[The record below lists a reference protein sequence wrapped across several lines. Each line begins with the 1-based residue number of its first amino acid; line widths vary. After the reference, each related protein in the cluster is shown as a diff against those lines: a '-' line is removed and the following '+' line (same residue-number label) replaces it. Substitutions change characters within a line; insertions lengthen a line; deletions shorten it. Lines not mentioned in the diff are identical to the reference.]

1 MTTDT
6 TPQRAAAPK
15 DFAEAYTKVLGHILR
30 FQEESTNHGLN
41 ATFKLAGSF
50 QPADNVWQAI
60 QSDLADKR
68 TQGLLYGDYL
78 SDSAY
83 PWINDPKTLGM
94 IVRHAAM
101 LGEDSAV
108 VEAFV
113 ERTAQVYGARPEP
126 SSLVL
131 VA

>member
-6 TPQRAAAPK
+6 NPARPAAPK
-15 DFAEAYTKVLGHILR
+15 DFAQAYTKVLGHILR
-30 FQEESTNHGLN
+30 FQEESTNYGLS

-50 QPADNVWQAI
+50 QPTDNVWQAI

-78 SDSAY
+78 SDSPY
-83 PWINDPKTLGM
+83 PWIKDPQTLGM

-101 LGEDSAV
+101 LGEDKGV
-108 VEAFV
+108 VDAFV
-113 ERTAQVYGARPEP
+113 QRTEEVYGTRPEP